1 MGSEILRS
9 VQKTAPSSSAEV
21 EFALVLSRMID
32 SVKSDPEHLRAT
44 VYELARHK
52 LKEQFGSDKNTDMRQ
67 LSKSLEVAIRG
78 VETFVAKNDGME
90 AWLGKPALAPPT
102 PRSLAVASALQGGG
116 LFQAEPVIEAVSQP
130 TYYSAIPLRASRFTG
145 HWRFALVIVLALAVV
160 FAVKQRVIE
169 IDTLRKGLGQLVGL
183 PSADPPKPA
192 QVASFRERAAAFE
205 PPAVADPLTPTS
217 YGIYAVS
224 GDKLF
229 DLEQL
234 PGRAPDPR
242 IAVSP
247 AIVRPSRTTVPD
259 GHLKF
264 IVYRRDSATSA
275 VDRAEVRVIARV
287 AEEMNFDK
295 SGKSTKAKV
304 DDTWVMRNISIPYRT
319 APKGDNPDM
328 YEVLSEHPETA
339 LAPGRY
345 ALVLKGQAYDFS
357 VAGFVTDPKQCL
369 ERMAATNG
377 QFYWECQKP

>member
-1 MGSEILRS
+1 MQDNRRRLGTGRRNCKFWQKGGANGGFSPRSNIGSRAPLDCGKRQVRKPRGRRLIGGAEQVMGSEILRAEHE
-9 VQKTAPSSSAEV
+9 TAPSLSAEV

-52 LKEQFGSDKNTDMRQ
+52 LKEQFGSDKNTDTRQ
-67 LSKSLEVAIRG
+67 LSKSLEVAIQG
-78 VETFVAKNDGME
+78 VETFVSKNDRMD

-102 PRSLAVASALQGGG
+102 PGTLAVASALQGGG
-116 LFQAEPVIEAVSQP
+116 SFPAEPVIEAVSQP
-130 TYYSAIPLRASRFTG
+130 TYYSAIPLRASRFAG
-145 HWRFALVIVLALAVV
+145 HWRFALFIALALAVV
-160 FAVKQRVIE
+160 FAVKQRLIE

-304 DDTWVMRNISIPYRT
+304 DDTWV
-319 APKGDNPDM
+319 
-328 YEVLSEHPETA
+328 
-339 LAPGRY
+339 
-345 ALVLKGQAYDFS
+345 
-357 VAGFVTDPKQCL
+357 
-369 ERMAATNG
+369 
-377 QFYWECQKP
+377 

>member
-116 LFQAEPVIEAVSQP
+116 SFQAEPVIEAVSQP

-357 VAGFVTDPKQCL
+357 VAGSVTDPKQCL